1 MKPAAFDYARPTS
14 LAEAAALLLEG
25 GEDARILA
33 GGQSL
38 GPMLNFRLVRPR
50 LLIDIMHVSE
60 LHGVHETDEAILIG
74 ATVTHA
80 AVEDGAVPDIGKSVL
95 TTVAAGIAYRAVRN
109 RGTVAGSLCHAD
121 PAADWVTALAA
132 LDASV
137 VTYRA
142 GRGRAIPV
150 ASFIRGA
157 FHNLL
162 EKGELV
168 AAVRIPKLSRAA
180 RWGWYKVSRKPGEF
194 ASAIGAVLIDPERG
208 VRRAAMGATGGR
220 PLVLC
225 DDAALPD
232 AADQVLAGEDVR
244 SDRFEQ
250 QVRRVALRRAFAAAQ
265 A

>member
-1 MKPAAFDYARPTS
+1 MKPAAFDYARPTR

-25 GEDARILA
+25 GEGARILA

-60 LHGVHETDEAILIG
+60 LHGVHETDGAVLIG
-74 ATVTHA
+74 AAVTHA

-95 TTVAAGIAYRAVRN
+95 ATVAAGIAYRAVRN
-109 RGTVAGSLCHAD
+109 RGTVVGSLCHAD
-121 PAADWVTALAA
+121 PAADWVTALAV

-137 VTYRA
+137 ITYRA
-142 GRGRAIPV
+142 GGGRTIPV
-150 ASFIRGA
+150 ASFIRGP

-180 RWGWYKVSRKPGEF
+180 RWGWYKVCRKPGEF

-220 PLVLC
+220 PVVLC

-232 AADQVLAGEDVR
+232 AADQALAGEDAQ
-244 SDRFEQ
+244 SDRLERQ
-250 QVRRVALRRAFAAAQ
+250 IRRVALRRAFAAAQ

>member
-1 MKPAAFDYARPTS
+1 MKPAVFDYARPTS

-74 ATVTHA
+74 ATVTHT
-80 AVEDGAVPDIGKSVL
+80 AVEDRKVPDIGKGVL
-95 TTVAAGIAYRAVRN
+95 AAIAGGIAYRAVRN

-142 GRGRAIPV
+142 GGGRAMPV
-150 ASFIRGA
+150 TAFIRGP
-157 FHNLL
+157 FSTLL

-168 AAVRIPKLSRAA
+168 AALRIPKLSRAA
-180 RWGWYKVSRKPGEF
+180 RWGWYKVCRKPGEF

-232 AADQVLAGEDVR
+232 AADQALAGEDVR
-244 SDRFEQ
+244 SDRLEQ

>member
-60 LHGVHETDEAILIG
+60 LRGVHETDEAILIG

-80 AVEDGAVPDIGKSVL
+80 AVEDRAVPDIGKSVL

-180 RWGWYKVSRKPGEF
+180 RWGWYKVCRKPGEF